1 MSDMP
6 IFTYRSDE
14 YNCVDR
20 FENNELL
27 HQLPLRKS
35 TTVNGFIKKVNMAT
49 LKRDRVSVSF
59 GNDCVKMCKD

>member
-1 MSDMP
+1 MSNVP
-6 IFTYRSDE
+6 IFTYPSDE

-35 TTVNGFIKKVNMAT
+35 TTVNGYIKKVNMAT
-49 LKRDRVSVSF
+49 LKR
-59 GNDCVKMCKD
+59 